1 MARWINLVSLRSH
14 RGLSFLICFGLL
26 ITATACVP
34 AHDEVGDA
42 NVQADQPEQP
52 LQSGKS
58 LESEKSLGRAHARID
73 RLYLDTAEV
82 LSKHADGGKIDI
94 RQLAGDIDAVSA
106 DSPAS
111 DPCLAQKRSQL
122 MPILISLAVIDGM
135 PDPAER
141 RGLQA
146 EAYRR
151 LQALG
156 DPTLQSLMGD
166 VCFGQKFPNLA
177 KIKK

>member
-1 MARWINLVSLRSH
+1 M
-14 RGLSFLICFGLL
+14 
-26 ITATACVP
+26 
-34 AHDEVGDA
+34 
-42 NVQADQPEQP
+42 
-52 LQSGKS
+52 
-58 LESEKSLGRAHARID
+58 GRAHARID
-73 RLYLDTAEV
+73 RLYLNTAEA
-82 LSKHADGGKIDI
+82 LSKQSDGGKIDI

-135 PDPAER
+135 PDRAER
-141 RGLQA
+141 RDLQA

-156 DPTLQSLMGD
+156 DPTLQPLMGD

-177 KIKK
+177 KMKK

>member
-1 MARWINLVSLRSH
+1 M
-14 RGLSFLICFGLL
+14 
-26 ITATACVP
+26 
-34 AHDEVGDA
+34 
-42 NVQADQPEQP
+42 
-52 LQSGKS
+52 
-58 LESEKSLGRAHARID
+58 
-73 RLYLDTAEV
+73 YLDAAEV
-82 LSKHADGGKIDI
+82 LSKQSSGGKIDI
-94 RQLAGDIDAVSA
+94 KRLAGDINAISSD
-106 DSPAS
+106 DMAS

-141 RGLQA
+141 RDLQA

-156 DPTLQSLMGD
+156 DPSRQSSMGD

-177 KIKK
+177 KMKK

>member
-1 MARWINLVSLRSH
+1 MAWWISLVSPRSLR
-14 RGLSFLICFGLL
+14 RLRLLICFGLL
-26 ITATACVP
+26 ISATACVST
-34 AHDEVGDA
+34 HDPVGEASVQSDG
-42 NVQADQPEQP
+42 NVPTDQP
-52 LQSGKS
+52 G
-58 LESEKSLGRAHARID
+58 KSLGRAHARID

-82 LSKHADGGKIDI
+82 LSKQSGGAKIDI
-94 RQLAGDIDAVSA
+94 KQLAGDINAVSA
-106 DSPAS
+106 DDTAP

-135 PDPAER
+135 PDRAER
-141 RGLQA
+141 RDLQA

-156 DPTLQSLMGD
+156 DPSLQSSMGD

-177 KIKK
+177 KMKK

>member
-1 MARWINLVSLRSH
+1 MARWISLVSPRSH
-14 RGLSFLICFGLL
+14 RRLSFLICFGLL
-26 ITATACVP
+26 VSATACTP

-42 NVQADQPEQP
+42 RVQADQSLQPE
-52 LQSGKS
+52 KS
-58 LESEKSLGRAHARID
+58 LQSEKSLGRAHARID
-73 RLYLDTAEV
+73 RLYLNTAEA
-82 LSKHADGGKIDI
+82 LSKQSDGGKIDI

-111 DPCLAQKRSQL
+111 DPCLVQKRSQL

-135 PDPAER
+135 PDRAER
-141 RGLQA
+141 RDLQA

-156 DPTLQSLMGD
+156 DPTLQPLMGD

-177 KIKK
+177 KMKK